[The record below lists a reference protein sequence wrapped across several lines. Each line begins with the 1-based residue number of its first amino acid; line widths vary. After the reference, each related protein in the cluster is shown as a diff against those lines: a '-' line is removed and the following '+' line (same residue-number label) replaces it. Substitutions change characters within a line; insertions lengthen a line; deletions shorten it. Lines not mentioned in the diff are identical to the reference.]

1 VAEGDLTPSYRI
13 AERSGLCYVRPV
25 ETAPPLRPRGWRSR
39 ATRGPATISMPC
51 RAASSAQ
58 TGPWGVG
65 HLLGKAEGFLARGE
79 NIAGVAEFGE
89 HGELGA
95 APRCVGQHDLCST
108 LRAFLPTCGSICRQA
123 MRSLLS
129 GMGDSVSNPCPLGVK
144 AAAAATSSHA
154 GAHRHGRRAAPC
166 ARRMACRRSAARWA
180 GPRGRRRKAA
190 RSPATR
196 RDYKDK

>member
-1 VAEGDLTPSYRI
+1 PSCPIGTPAQNSTIAPPRSPPSHSLPHPRRTNSPHSRVCLKFDLRAASLRVAEGDLTPSYRI

-79 NIAGVAEFGE
+79 NIAGVAE
-89 HGELGA
+89 
-95 APRCVGQHDLCST
+95 
-108 LRAFLPTCGSICRQA
+108 
-123 MRSLLS
+123 
-129 GMGDSVSNPCPLGVK
+129 
-144 AAAAATSSHA
+144 
-154 GAHRHGRRAAPC
+154 
-166 ARRMACRRSAARWA
+166 
-180 GPRGRRRKAA
+180 
-190 RSPATR
+190 
-196 RDYKDK
+196 